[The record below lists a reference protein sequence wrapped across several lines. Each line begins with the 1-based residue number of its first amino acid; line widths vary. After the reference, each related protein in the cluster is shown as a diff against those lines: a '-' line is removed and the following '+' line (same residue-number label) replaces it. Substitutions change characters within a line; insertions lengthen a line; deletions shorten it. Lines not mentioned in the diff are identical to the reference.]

1 MFCAMIGGF
10 AANVALTYGA
20 LGGVYIAGG
29 IAPRILD
36 FLANS
41 EFRRRFE
48 EKGRLRAY
56 LQTIPSQVIVHP
68 AATFLGLTS
77 LALKSASHS

>member
-1 MFCAMIGGF
+1 MLGTF
-10 AANVALTYGA
+10 AGNVALTYGA
-20 LGGVYIAGG
+20 LGGVYVAGG

-41 EFRRRFE
+41 EFRSRFE
-48 EKGRLRAY
+48 QKGRLRAY
-56 LQTIPSQVIVHP
+56 LEAIPSQVIVHP

-77 LALKSASHS
+77 LASKSACHS